1 MALNSTAG
9 DVAAESYFAIT
20 DADTYFSARGVTAWT
35 GATAVKEAAARKG
48 TAYLENQYRARWVGL
63 TVTQTQAL
71 AWPRLDGSRDPW
83 HRSMQ
88 YPLVD
93 INGFQIPST
102 TVPLQVQHAA
112 MEAALLALGGADMEP
127 TLVRGGQIKSIG
139 KSVGPLRK
147 DITYIDG
154 APAVDR
160 YMVIEG
166 ILRGLVTSTP
176 GASSGNVRLVR
187 A

>member
-1 MALNSTAG
+1 
-9 DVAAESYFAIT
+9 
-20 DADTYFSARGVTAWT
+20 
-35 GATAVKEAAARKG
+35 
-48 TAYLENQYRARWVGL
+48 
-63 TVTQTQAL
+63 
-71 AWPRLDGSRDPW
+71 
-83 HRSMQ
+83 MQ